1 MKITNSS
8 LNTKTSRLTKLER
21 SQIVLPNN
29 LKDILVGLLLGD
41 LYAQK
46 RSTKGNTL
54 LRFEQGFLH
63 KEYIDHLYDL
73 FKNYCVSEPKVTNRL
88 PNKVTGKT
96 YTRVTFHSMSLPC
109 FNELHNL
116 FYHEGKKVV
125 PDNIGLILTPLS
137 LAYWIADDGS
147 WDQNTLRLYTNGYTL
162 EEVNLLAK
170 TLTDNFNLI
179 CTINKNE
186 DKHTI
191 RIARKSVSCL
201 QTLLNPIM
209 PPMMRYK
216 IQGK

>member
-1 MKITNSS
+1 MKII
-8 LNTKTSRLTKLER
+8 KTSRLTKLER

-29 LKDILVGLLLGD
+29 LKDILIGLLLGD

-73 FKNYCVSEPKVTNRL
+73 FKSYCVSEPKVANRL
-88 PNKVTGKT
+88 PNKVTGKI
-96 YTRVTFHSMSLPC
+96 YTRVTFNSMSLPC

-116 FYHEGKKVV
+116 FYQEGKKVV
-125 PDNIGLILTPLS
+125 PDNIGEILTPLG

-147 WDQNTLRLYTNGYTL
+147 WDHSTLRLYTNGYTL

-179 CTINKNE
+179 CTIIKDE
-186 DKHTI
+186 DRHTI
-191 RIARKSVSCL
+191 RIACKSVSCL
-201 QTLLNPIM
+201 QTLLTPIM
-209 PPMMRYK
+209 PPMMKYK